1 MFKKRFAIAV
11 TCVLLSLTC
20 GGVYAKRIEVK
31 KSFFKDI
38 KNYKLDIVQLAS
50 KTGSVSLKFEN
61 EIMKIEADPI
71 IMWQGF
77 TSPNIR
83 RTINHEFSAQGDF
96 VFYAN
101 SGFSRGEA
109 YLGGVRGISMR
120 IRNKTPKVLFID
132 LNKSA
137 ITAGSYYGAPLS
149 PANKNHE
156 NPEAKH
162 PPLLI
167 PPMGEVVHDF
177 ERADFYR
184 SRTFGWTPVYEL
196 PVDKNMLGYC
206 ILAVGEKDVE
216 YVAFELNCTLPLSA
230 LKNYR
235 REPGGVEE

>member
-1 MFKKRFAIAV
+1 MFKKSLVIAV
-11 TCVLLSLTC
+11 MCVFMLVA
-20 GGVYAKRIEVK
+20 GGAYAKRIEVK
-31 KSFFKDI
+31 KSFFTDL
-38 KNYKLDIVQLAS
+38 KNGKLDIAQLAYKS
-50 KTGSVSLKFEN
+50 GNVNLHFEN
-61 EIMKIEADPI
+61 DIMEIEARPL

-77 TSPNIR
+77 TSPDIR
-83 RTINHEFSAQGDF
+83 RTINREFSAQGDF

-101 SGFSRGEA
+101 GMGFRGEA
-109 YLGGVRGISMR
+109 YLGGVRGIVMR
-120 IRNKTPKVLFID
+120 IRNKTPKLLFID

-156 NPEAKH
+156 NPGATH

-167 PPMGEVVHDF
+167 PPMREIQHEF

-184 SRTFGWTPVYEL
+184 SRSFGWTPIYEL

-206 ILAVGEKDVE
+206 IFAVGDKDVE
-216 YVAFELNCTLPLSA
+216 YVTFELECTLPLSA

-235 REPGGVEE
+235 RAPGGAED